1 MTKII
6 SFIITIIML
15 FESVPCIGVDTLTV
29 DASDRGDRV
38 SNYATGFLYG
48 LAEPGVPS
56 DAMINSLDISSVS
69 QKVIGGLQHPTG
81 DIDRL
86 SEQLSGCDYRVTY
99 LQDSFDTWYYC
110 YDEIMEMRK
119 NGTYDWREF
128 LEERYLPIVRE
139 KVTALSQKAYA
150 DDIVYCIYNECDN
163 AVWFGNYVDGN
174 VHYDEIGRANFY
186 EAWKITYDLVKSI
199 DPDAKIGGPGFCDY
213 VAEKQLDFMEFVS
226 KNNCVP
232 EVMIY
237 HELAWWSSADWD
249 DHVSEYR
256 QMEKD
261 CGIAEL
267 PVIVTEYGTME
278 ECGSPAAM
286 LRYII
291 AMEKTNTYGNMAF
304 WRLADNLNDTA
315 ADDNS
320 PNSNWW
326 LYRKYAELE
335 GTTLYASS
343 VKKADDTGW
352 QKNVGLAVL
361 SDGEEEINLITNGSS
376 KKKAVKLTHLGET
389 NLGTTVD
396 VTIECVYYSG
406 LTGIVNEPIVLRKYQ
421 TLTSFGSLNINIPA
435 TDDNAVCFIKVE
447 KHEGGLKDCV
457 RNTNIPVRYEFEKGK
472 LLGDAYT
479 YNSAYATTGEES
491 GMVGGM
497 EKDGD
502 GVRIDIFTTEAG
514 KYRLDII
521 YGKHN
526 DGQGASGRDYG
537 KVNFTLN
544 GNTQELMLENT
555 IKSEYTTL
563 KTVEAELSWGKNTL
577 EFTNNEGTYVLDS
590 VIVSKAETDNTIAV
604 LEDSTD
610 GTAYLAV
617 APADGYYTV
626 DIGDTECAV
635 TVDGAKGNVKTGSV
649 LYLRRGLNEIEFA
662 SAVDEAVITLA
673 SPKIP
678 AAALTAKD
686 MVLGGTAE
694 VITDKYGNAYIGGI
708 DAKGGM
714 ASFTVNAAKAGD
726 YRVTVLYSNNSEGG
740 YHAYNVDLIE
750 RYLTVRVNG
759 GESEDIF
766 FRNTYSDY
774 TYKTVTFNVNLNEG
788 ENRITLSNSGEYTF
802 ASLIPVAPFIKS
814 VTVNEAIS

>member
-1 MTKII
+1 MAKIM
-6 SFIITIIML
+6 SLIITIIML
-15 FESVPCIGVDTLTV
+15 FESIPGIGVDTLTV

-56 DAMINSLDISSVS
+56 DAMVDSLDISSVS

-81 DIDRL
+81 DVDRL
-86 SEQLSGCDYRVTY
+86 SEQLDNCDYRVVY
-99 LQDSFDTWYYC
+99 LQDAFDTWYYC
-110 YDEIMEMRK
+110 YDEIMGMRAE
-119 NGTYDWREF
+119 GTYDWREF
-128 LEERYLPIVRE
+128 LEERYLPIVEE
-139 KVTALSQKAYA
+139 KVKELSAKEYA

-163 AVWFGNYVDGN
+163 AVWFGNYKDGG

-186 EAWKITYDLVKSI
+186 EAWKTTYDLVKSI

-213 VAEKQLDFMEFVS
+213 GKEKITEFMQYVTD
-226 KNNCVP
+226 NNCVP
-232 EVMIY
+232 EIMIY

-249 DHVSEYR
+249 DHVNEYR
-256 QMEKD
+256 QIEKD
-261 CGIAEL
+261 CGITSEL
-267 PVIVTEYGTME
+267 PIIVTEYGTME

-304 WRLADNLNDTA
+304 WRLANNLNDTA

-326 LYRKYAELE
+326 LYRKYAEME
-335 GTTLYASS
+335 GTTLYVSS
-343 VKKADDTGW
+343 VDKNKDDGW
-352 QKNVGLAVL
+352 QSNVGLAAIT
-361 SDGEEEINLITNGSS
+361 DDEEEINIITNGSG
-376 KKKAVKLTHLGET
+376 KKKAVKLTNLGDT
-389 NLGTTVD
+389 DLGTTVD
-396 VTIECVYYSG
+396 VTVECVYYSG
-406 LTGIVNEPIVLRKYQ
+406 LSGIVNEPITLRKYK
-421 TLTSFGSLNINIPA
+421 TMTTFGGLNINIPA
-435 TDDNAVCFIKVE
+435 TDDNAVYFITVE
-447 KHEGGLKDCV
+447 KHEGEIEAV
-457 RNTNIPVRYEFEKGK
+457 RNTNIPVRYEFEKGT

-479 YNSAYATTGEES
+479 YDSAYATTGEQA

-502 GVRIDIFTTEAG
+502 GVRIAVNAPKAG
-514 KYRLDII
+514 KYKLDII

-526 DGQGASGRDYG
+526 DGGVAAGRDYG

-544 GNTQELMLENT
+544 GDTQVLMLENT
-555 IKSEYTTL
+555 IKSEYTTV
-563 KTVEAELSWGKNTL
+563 KTLEVELRWGINTI

-590 VIVSKAETDNTIAV
+590 LLMSKAESDSTAAV

-610 GTAYLAV
+610 GTAYLAI

-626 DIGDTECAV
+626 DMGSTECAV
-635 TVDGAKGNVKTGSV
+635 TVDGAKGTAKTGSV
-649 LYLRRGLNEIEFA
+649 LYLRRGLNEIVFA
-662 SAVDEAVITLA
+662 SPVAEPVITTT

-678 AAALTAKD
+678 TASLEAKD
-686 MVLGGTAE
+686 MTLTGGAE
-694 VITDKYGNAYIGGI
+694 ILTDKYGNVYVGSIDGNGGT
-708 DAKGGM
+708 

-726 YRVTVLYSNNSEGG
+726 YRVTLLYSNNSEGG
-740 YHAYNVDLIE
+740 AHSYNVDLIE
-750 RYLTVRVNG
+750 RYLTVSVNG

-766 FRNTYSDY
+766 CRNTYSDY
-774 TYKTVTFNVNLNEG
+774 TYKTVTFNVTLGEG
-788 ENRITLSNSGEYTF
+788 ENTITLSNSGDYTF
-802 ASLIPVAPFIKS
+802 ASLISQAPFIKS